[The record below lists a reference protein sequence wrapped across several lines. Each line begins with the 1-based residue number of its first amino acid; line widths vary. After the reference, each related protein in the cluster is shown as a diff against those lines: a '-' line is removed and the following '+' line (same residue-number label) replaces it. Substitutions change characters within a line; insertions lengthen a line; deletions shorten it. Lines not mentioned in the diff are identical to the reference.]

1 MVVASPPL
9 SVFES
14 SIVVFHHLIVL
25 YSIFI
30 LEELYWLPYI
40 SYTTRYIVIYTFIKF
55 LFFSLR
61 YCMYYIL

>member
-55 LFFSLR
+55 LFFNLR